1 MFHVPQILT
10 TAELSE
16 LRDLAMRAPRLD
28 GRVTAGASAAQQKR
42 NQQVDETTDDGRAIA
57 ARVMKALQRNALFA
71 AAAFPWRVSQPL
83 MNRYAPGMEY
93 GPHVDN
99 SLMGGNEPLRT
110 DMSGTL
116 FLSEPTDYDGG
127 ELIVESSVG
136 RQGVKL
142 AAGDLFL
149 YPSTRVH
156 YVAPVTR
163 GARLGVVFWLQ
174 SLVRDAEQRT
184 LLFEVSQ
191 ALASLQQ
198 QHGQTREIVGL
209 TACYHRL
216 VQMWAQ
222 P

>member
-1 MFHVPQILT
+1 M
-10 TAELSE
+10 AEIDIVCDYSHSPLKVWRAVTDPALIPYWTSTGKGARAVGFE
-16 LRDLAMRAPRLD
+16 PVVGNRFQFVAKPMR
-28 GRVTAGASAAQQKR
+28 
-42 NQQVDETTDDGRAIA
+42 
-57 ARVMKALQRNALFA
+57 ALQRNVVFA
-71 AAAFPWRVSQPL
+71 AAAFPSRVSQPM

-116 FLSEPTDYDGG
+116 FLSDPTGYDGG
-127 ELIVESSVG
+127 ELIVESPGG
-136 RQGVKL
+136 RQSVKL
-142 AAGDLFL
+142 PPGDLFL
-149 YPSTRVH
+149 YASTRVH

-163 GARLGVVFWLQ
+163 GARLGVVFWIQ
-174 SLVRDAEQRT
+174 SLVRDSEQRT

-191 ALASLQQ
+191 ALSVLQQ
-198 QHGQTREIVGL
+198 ERGQTPDIMQL

>member
-1 MFHVPQILT
+1 MARSALGSRNVRPPFEQFRRQSRRNHRRLGVERTLRHFEARGIL
-10 TAELSE
+10 AGQHREGVLE
-16 LRDLAMRAPRLD
+16 LR
-28 GRVTAGASAAQQKR
+28 
-42 NQQVDETTDDGRAIA
+42 
-57 ARVMKALQRNALFA
+57 ALQRNALFA

-127 ELIVESSVG
+127 ELIVESSAG
-136 RQGVKL
+136 RQAVKL
-142 AAGDLFL
+142 PAGDLFL
-149 YPSTRVH
+149 YSSTRVH

-163 GARLGVVFWLQ
+163 GARLGVVFWIQ
-174 SLVRDAEQRT
+174 SLVRDHDQRG
-184 LLFEVSQ
+184 LLFEISQ
-191 ALASLQQ
+191 TLSVLQQ
-198 QHGQTREIVGL
+198 QRGQTPEIIQL

>member
-1 MFHVPQILT
+1 LN
-10 TAELSE
+10 E
-16 LRDLAMRAPRLD
+16 LRTLSARAPWLD

-42 NQQVDETTDDGRAIA
+42 NQQVDETTDDGRAIG
-57 ARVMKALQRNALFA
+57 ARVMRALQRNTVFA
-71 AAAFPWRVSQPL
+71 AAAFPSRVSQPL

-116 FLSEPTDYDGG
+116 FLSEPADYDGG
-127 ELIVESSVG
+127 ELIVESSTG
-136 RQGVKL
+136 RQAVKL
-142 AAGDLFL
+142 PAGDLFL

-163 GARLGVVFWLQ
+163 GARLGVVFWIQ
-174 SLVRDAEQRT
+174 SLVRDHEQRA
-184 LLFEVSQ
+184 LLFEISQ
-191 ALASLQQ
+191 TLAVLQQ
-198 QHGQTREIVGL
+198 ERGQTTEIVRL

>member
-1 MFHVPQILT
+1 MFHLPQILT
-10 TAELSE
+10 SAEVQE
-16 LRDLAMRAPRLD
+16 LRELGKRAPWVD
-28 GRVTAGASAAQQKR
+28 GRATAGGSAAQQKR
-42 NQQVDETTDDGRAIA
+42 KQQVDETTDVGRAIGA
-57 ARVMKALQRNALFA
+57 SVMRALQRSVVFA
-71 AAAFPWRVSQPL
+71 AAAVPSRVSQPM

-127 ELIVESSVG
+127 ELIVDSPGGS
-136 RQGVKL
+136 QSVKL
-142 AAGDLFL
+142 PPGDLFL

-156 YVAPVTR
+156 YVVPVTR
-163 GARLGVVFWLQ
+163 GERIGVVFWIQ
-174 SLVRDAEQRT
+174 SLVRDPEQRS

-191 ALASLQQ
+191 ALSVLQQ
-198 QHGQTREIVGL
+198 ERGQTPEIIRL
-209 TACYHRL
+209 TGCYHRL

>member
-116 FLSEPTDYDGG
+116 FLSDPGDYDGG
-127 ELIVESSVG
+127 ELIVESSAG
-136 RQGVKL
+136 RQAVKL
-142 AAGDLFL
+142 PAGDLFL

-163 GARLGVVFWLQ
+163 GARLSAVFWIQ
-174 SLVRDAEQRT
+174 SLVRDHEQRT
-184 LLFEVSQ
+184 LLFEISQ
-191 ALASLQQ
+191 VLSVLQQ
-198 QHGQTREIVGL
+198 ERGQTPEIVRL
-209 TACYHRL
+209 TACYNRL

>member
-1 MFHVPQILT
+1 MFHLPQILT
-10 TAELSE
+10 TAEIRE
-16 LRDLAMRAPRLD
+16 LRELAARAPWID
-28 GRVTAGASAAQQKR
+28 GRATAGASAAPQKR
-42 NQQVDETTDDGRAIA
+42 NEQVDETTDAGRAIGGN
-57 ARVMKALQRNALFA
+57 VMRALQRNVVFA
-71 AAAFPWRVSQPL
+71 AAAFPIRVSQPM

-116 FLSEPTDYDGG
+116 FLSDPADYDGG
-127 ELIVESSVG
+127 ELFVESPGG
-136 RQGVKL
+136 RQSVKL
-142 AAGDLFL
+142 QAGDLFL
-149 YPSTRVH
+149 YSSTRVH

-163 GARLGVVFWLQ
+163 GARLGVVFWIQ
-174 SLVRDAEQRT
+174 SLVRDPELRT
-184 LLFEVSQ
+184 LLFETSQ

>member
-1 MFHVPQILT
+1 MFHLPQILT
-10 TAELSE
+10 SAEVQE
-16 LRDLAMRAPRLD
+16 LRELGKRAPWVD
-28 GRVTAGASAAQQKR
+28 GRATAGGSAAQQKR
-42 NQQVDETTDDGRAIA
+42 NQQVDETTDVGRAIGA
-57 ARVMKALQRNALFA
+57 SVMRALQRNVVFA
-71 AAAFPWRVSQPL
+71 AAAVPSRVSQPM

-116 FLSEPTDYDGG
+116 FLSEPSDYDGG
-127 ELIVESSVG
+127 ELIVESPGG
-136 RQGVKL
+136 RQSVKL
-142 AAGDLFL
+142 PPGDLFL

-163 GARLGVVFWLQ
+163 GERIGVVFWIQ
-174 SLVRDAEQRT
+174 SLVRDPEQRS

-191 ALASLQQ
+191 ALSVLQQ
-198 QHGQTREIVGL
+198 ERGQTPEIIRL

>member
-1 MFHVPQILT
+1 MFHLQQILST
-10 TAELSE
+10 VEIQE
-16 LRDLAMRAPRLD
+16 LREMAARAPWVD
-28 GRVTAGASAAQQKR
+28 GRATAGGAAAQQKR
-42 NQQVDETTDDGRAIA
+42 NEQVDETTDAGRAIGA
-57 ARVMKALQRNALFA
+57 NVMRALQRNVVFA
-71 AAAFPWRVSQPL
+71 SAAIPFRVSQPM

-99 SLMGGNEPLRT
+99 ALMGGNEPLRT

-116 FLSEPTDYDGG
+116 LLSDPADYDGG
-127 ELIVESSVG
+127 ELVVESPGG
-136 RQGVKL
+136 RQAVKL
-142 AAGDLFL
+142 PAGDLFL

-156 YVAPVTR
+156 FVAPVTR
-163 GARLGVVFWLQ
+163 GARLGVVFWIQ
-174 SLVRDAEQRT
+174 SLVRDPEQRT

-191 ALASLQQ
+191 SLAGLQHQ
-198 QHGQTREIVGL
+198 LGQTPEVVHL

>member
-1 MFHVPQILT
+1 MFHLHQILT
-10 TAELSE
+10 SAEVNE
-16 LRDLAMRAPRLD
+16 LRELATRAPWID
-28 GRVTAGASAAQQKR
+28 GRTTAGGSAAQQKR
-42 NQQVDETTDDGRAIA
+42 NQQVDEMTDVGRAIGA
-57 ARVMKALQRNALFA
+57 AVMRALQRNVVFA
-71 AAAFPWRVSQPL
+71 AATFPSRVSQPM

-116 FLSEPTDYDGG
+116 FLSDPTGYDGG
-127 ELIVESSVG
+127 ELIVESPGG
-136 RQGVKL
+136 RQSVKL
-142 AAGDLFL
+142 PPGDLFL
-149 YPSTRVH
+149 YASTRVH

-163 GARLGVVFWLQ
+163 GARLGVVFWIQ
-174 SLVRDAEQRT
+174 SLVRDSEQRT

-191 ALASLQQ
+191 ALSVLQQ
-198 QHGQTREIVGL
+198 ERGQTPDIMQL